1 MEKRNKPESSRL
13 NLFYILQVLS
23 SASDDEHP
31 LSVSQI
37 RDMVNQEFGYL
48 SSGGSVVSYDTVK
61 RTLEE
66 LTDKIFPQG
75 MDPDEAEARYGY
87 SVICVM
93 KKGNRFI
100 PYRMPEEGQAPK
112 QYYYYEGSL
121 KTPELLLLK
130 DAVETYSYFSEEDI
144 TDIIG
149 KLVRFRP
156 RSFPKGKYFD
166 HAREEREEDSR
177 LLVNIEEL
185 IRIIRNRNLAE
196 VTYCCY
202 NWKKKLVPR
211 KGYPKILD
219 PLYMMWSNGYYYL
232 LVYHKKYDSIVNMR
246 IDRITDIREVET
258 DRSDRRGGFN
268 PVQYRHE
275 HPVMFGGEKE
285 KIVVLCRDTGK
296 NYIMNTVIDVFGKH
310 VKITPAGDE
319 LLERYLHH
327 DRGYYQAQGI
337 TWYKVVAEA
346 AVGGVELWA
355 TQYCSDCHILSPK
368 KCRERVKNRI
378 AMGMEYY
385 S

>member
-1 MEKRNKPESSRL
+1 MADSRKPDSSRL
-13 NLFYILQVLS
+13 NLFYILQILANHS
-23 SASDDEHP
+23 DEDHPMSASE
-31 LSVSQI
+31 I
-37 RDMVNQEFGYL
+37 RDKVNMEFGHI
-48 SSGGSVVSYDTVK
+48 SSSDAVISLDTVK

-66 LTDKIFPQG
+66 LTDKIFPAG
-75 MDPDEAEARYGY
+75 PDYNDFLYRYGY
-87 SVICVM
+87 CVSCLM
-93 KKGNRFI
+93 KKDGEYKS
-100 PYRMPEEGQAPK
+100 YRADEEGRAPK
-112 QYYYYEGSL
+112 KYYYYENSF
-121 KTPELLLLK
+121 KTAELLTLK
-130 DAVETYSYFSEEDI
+130 DAIETYSYFSEEDI

-296 NYIMNTVIDVFGKH
+296 NYIMNTVIDVFGQH

-355 TQYCSDCHILSPK
+355 TQYCSDCQILSPK